1 MLPGVNLLIR
11 WYVGRCFVK
20 DISLFGLRFKNPI
33 GLAAGFDKNG
43 HYIKEM
49 SQLGFGFIEI
59 GSVTALPALGNAQPR
74 LFRIK
79 NDQAIINR
87 MGLNNLGVD
96 ALVKQLSG
104 LNTGV
109 PLFINVAKTPS
120 AELEGDLAV
129 ADYCEAV
136 KKIKD
141 YADVIVIISVVQTAV
156 MDEHSEARE
165 PLTSLLKISVVL
177 FLLEQYRYS

>member
-1 MLPGVNLLIR
+1 MYRFIRAVLFLFAPESAHSIALKGFKFACWLPGVNLLIR

-109 PLFINVAKTPS
+109 P
-120 AELEGDLAV
+120 
-129 ADYCEAV
+129 
-136 KKIKD
+136 
-141 YADVIVIISVVQTAV
+141 
-156 MDEHSEARE
+156 
-165 PLTSLLKISVVL
+165 PLSM
-177 FLLEQYRYS
+177 